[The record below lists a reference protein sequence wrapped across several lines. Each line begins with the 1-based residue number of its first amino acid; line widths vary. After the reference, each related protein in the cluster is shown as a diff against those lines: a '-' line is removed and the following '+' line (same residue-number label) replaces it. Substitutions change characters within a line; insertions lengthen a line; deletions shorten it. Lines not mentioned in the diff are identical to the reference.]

1 MAQPAREYGTD
12 ELAAGNTPAIISMA
26 GIMQAATTQGAPEFQ
41 IHDIP
46 VDAFSDW
53 IRFATYFNVAGNLV
67 TNGVP
72 SLVER
77 IGYFPS
83 ATTAAVWVP
92 RLLAHRARWVLS
104 WPPPSEA
111 ELTFLTTG
119 ELPSQSANG
128 R

>member
-41 IHDIP
+41 FHDIP
-46 VDAFSDW
+46 ADAFSDW
-53 IRFATYFNVAGNLV
+53 IRFATYFNDLEAHIVAGNLV

-92 RLLAHRARWVLS
+92 RLLA
-104 WPPPSEA
+104 
-111 ELTFLTTG
+111 
-119 ELPSQSANG
+119 
-128 R
+128 